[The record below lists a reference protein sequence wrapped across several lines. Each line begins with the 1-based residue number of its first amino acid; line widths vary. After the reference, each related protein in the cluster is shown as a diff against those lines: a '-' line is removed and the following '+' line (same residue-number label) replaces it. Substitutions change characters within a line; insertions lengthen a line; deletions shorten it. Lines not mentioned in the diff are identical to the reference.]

1 MNHLILISH
10 GNLCK
15 ELKNSVEMIMG
26 PQENIHTVSL
36 MPSEDP
42 EIFLKKFNETTNDLE
57 SFTVFADLIGG
68 TPCNVASK
76 LILKGENFDL
86 YSGMNM
92 AMVIEF
98 IINNYES
105 SSNTILSESK
115 NAIAYVNDIL
125 LNDNEDDEI

>member
-10 GNLCK
+10 GNLCI
-15 ELKNSVEMIMG
+15 ELKKSAEMIMG

-42 EIFLKKFNETTNDLE
+42 EIFLAKFRESTKNLE
-57 SFTVFADLIGG
+57 SFTVFADLVGG

-76 LILKGENFDL
+76 LILSGEEFDL
-86 YSGMNM
+86 YAGMNM
-92 AMVIEF
+92 SMVISF

-105 SSNTILSESK
+105 HKDTILSESK
-115 NAIAYVNDIL
+115 NAITYVNDIIL
-125 LNDNEDDEI
+125 SDDDEDEI